1 MSTAIPHDQRLFQAL
16 GADLKSTCEWL
27 RHNVLELIKEV
38 EIKTDKFV
46 SGLEDKAHAA
56 ILIFKL
62 AAGRIVEAV
71 GNYGASL
78 CMFNDALTDSG
89 S

>member
-1 MSTAIPHDQRLFQAL
+1 
-16 GADLKSTCEWL
+16 LKSTWEWL
-27 RHNVLELIKEV
+27 KHNVLELIKEV

-56 ILIFKL
+56 ILIFEL

-71 GNYGASL
+71 RSPTRGADQAEHLPPGASAVIGAQAPGI
-78 CMFNDALTDSG
+78 M
-89 S
+89 